1 MELTDLHVFRTV
13 ARAGGV
19 NRAAEQLHRVQ
30 SSVTTR
36 VKKLEE
42 DVGVALFLREGR
54 RMRLSPAGTVLL
66 EYADRLL
73 ELAEEAR
80 DALHGSR
87 PRGRLRLGTMESTA
101 AARLPGPLTTFHTR
115 YPEVSV
121 ELSTSD
127 PQTLMTQVLSGAL
140 DAALVAEPVV
150 DARLATL
157 TTFVEQLVIVA
168 DARHAPIVLP
178 HDISP
183 RTLLAFHPGCPY
195 RKRLEDWFAE
205 NGVLPERIVE
215 MTSFH
220 ALLGCAV
227 AGMGVALMPKSVL
240 DTYTERSRLSIHPM
254 TGAYASA
261 RTLLTWR
268 KDTPQAKV
276 SALASVLAPP
286 QTEES

>member
-36 VKKLEE
+36 VKKLEQ
-42 DVGVALFLREGR
+42 DVGVELFLREGK
-54 RMRLSPAGTVLL
+54 RMRLSPAGSVLL

-73 ELAEEAR
+73 ALAEEAR

-87 PRGRLRLGTMESTA
+87 PRGRLRLGAMESTA
-101 AARLPGPLTTFHTR
+101 AARLPEPLTTFHAR
-115 YPEVSV
+115 YPEVAV

-127 PQTLMTQVLSGAL
+127 PQTLMTRVLAGEL

-150 DARLATL
+150 DARLETL
-157 TTFVEQLVIVA
+157 TAFVEQLVIVA
-168 DARHAPIVLP
+168 DARHPAITTPSDV
-178 HDISP
+178 SP

-254 TGAYASA
+254 TGAYRST
-261 RTLLTWR
+261 RTVLTWR
-268 KDTPQAKV
+268 KDTPQVKV
-276 SALASVLAPP
+276 AALAGVLAPSDS
-286 QTEES
+286 EEN